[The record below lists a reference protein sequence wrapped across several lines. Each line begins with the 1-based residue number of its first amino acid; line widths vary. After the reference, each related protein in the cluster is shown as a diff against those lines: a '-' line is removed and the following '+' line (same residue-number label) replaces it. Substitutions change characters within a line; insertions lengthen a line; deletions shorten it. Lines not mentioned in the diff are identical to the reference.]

1 MTNFRYLVLSVLVL
15 VILIGV
21 VFLFLQTTKQGS
33 TALTIT
39 SASANPNYNEGIN
52 SGYAYTLHINLHIVF
67 NGQVQIYGYAALS
80 VCSFDLKLD
89 SSTWEGVPI
98 TCSLPPPESLTFSGS
113 HNFSLDYTMI
123 PIDISKI
130 NFTSAFNVY
139 ISVFSTEFN
148 VTSQVYF
155 LHINGQDTTTITTT
169 QAQFNTE
176 FKQIIAFDY
185 NNKHEFRREHS
196 FSSNF
201 LIGF

>member
-1 MTNFRYLVLSVLVL
+1 
-15 VILIGV
+15 
-21 VFLFLQTTKQGS
+21 
-33 TALTIT
+33 
-39 SASANPNYNEGIN
+39 
-52 SGYAYTLHINLHIVF
+52 
-67 NGQVQIYGYAALS
+67 
-80 VCSFDLKLD
+80 
-89 SSTWEGVPI
+89 
-98 TCSLPPPESLTFSGS
+98 
-113 HNFSLDYTMI
+113 MI
-123 PIDISKI
+123 PIDISKT

-155 LHINGQDTTTITTT
+155 LHINGQDKTTNKTS

-176 FKQIIAFDY
+176 FKQINAFDY